1 MRAPTMLPED
11 TPDVRMPD
19 GVKLAR
25 VYVQAYTA
33 PDAMP
38 GRAETAPMPSAA
50 PLGVGWGDSA
60 PGGAVSRSAAT
71 VGYYSLPPPPV
82 ESHRSV
88 LARLLSRL
96 LARIRAMAFGPER

>member
-1 MRAPTMLPED
+1 MKPADVLPED
-11 TPDVRMPD
+11 LPEDRLAD

-38 GRAETAPMPSAA
+38 GRPETAPMPSAA
-50 PLGVGWGDSA
+50 PSGVAWGPSA
-60 PGGAVSRSAAT
+60 PGGTVSRSMASGGLYT
-71 VGYYSLPPPPV
+71 LPPPV

-88 LARLLSRL
+88 LARLL
-96 LARIRAMAFGPER
+96 ARIRAMAFGPER